1 MALHSHAPAWLF
13 SFVDL
18 AFLLLMALTAF
29 APKDMGRGELGEL
42 VVPRLEEGKI
52 EPARVSATAYQLRI
66 HPKED
71 GASPF
76 ELVAPDG
83 AATRL
88 DVAALRARLQAL
100 KSFDEGKPL
109 VAPHADSR
117 SEDLLSA
124 LGMVDEIWTRERGAL
139 VDRIASR
146 E

>member
-52 EPARVSATAYQLRI
+52 EPARVSASTYQLRI
-66 HPKED
+66 HPKD
-71 GASPF
+71 GQSPF

-83 AATRL
+83 LGARL
-88 DVAALRARLQAL
+88 DADALRARLRAL

-117 SEDLLSA
+117 SEDLLRA